1 MWWIGTCRPRYVPA
15 MAQWRIE
22 LGAEDVAALS
32 RGEEITVTAV
42 DDELEMSED
51 SLEVAVVMRE
61 Y

>member
-1 MWWIGTCRPRYVPA
+1 

-32 RGEEITVTAV
+32 RGEEISVVASDEEMDSSDETIDVTVV
-42 DDELEMSED
+42 L
-51 SLEVAVVMRE
+51 RE

>member
-1 MWWIGTCRPRYVPA
+1 

-32 RGEEITVTAV
+32 RGEEVTVVAI
-42 DDELEMSED
+42 DDEQELQD
-51 SLEVAVVMRE
+51 DALEVTVVLRE